1 MPEVLVIRLRD
12 LSNSIAQAQWLLVDT
27 TGTRLG
33 SVIEGVLADA
43 AALASSHKTIVL
55 APGTEVLLAE
65 PVLPVKGGAR
75 LAQVVPFALEE
86 QLAGDV
92 EDMHFAVGKREGRP
106 GTPVATLAS
115 EKLDAWLAALAA
127 AQIVVATVYP
137 ETAVMPEAA
146 NGLTLMIEN
155 KTIYVRRPGVP
166 PAALDVE
173 PLIEGLQLALSSGS
187 EEREHVTVYITPDDY
202 DREQELI
209 EGLREFTA
217 SLQVKLIPEGPLPLL
232 AVNAASQGAINLLQG
247 PYAVKSTF
255 KLGLGPWKY
264 AAMLAGAFIVMQL
277 GIKGAQLGHL
287 KREETNLDT
296 EIKSL
301 YAQALPGSLPVAPE
315 EARRRF
321 EARLI
326 EVRRGGQ
333 VSALMQGLST
343 LSAALE
349 QAPDTRIDALSYRT
363 NVLDLRV
370 TAPNVDVLDKIQ
382 RVSQERG
389 VSAQIQSASP
399 RESKIEGR
407 LQLKTSG
414 V

>member
-12 LSNSIAQAQWLLVDT
+12 LASTTVQAQWLLVDT
-27 TGTRLG
+27 SGTRLG
-33 SVIEGVLADA
+33 SVSEGMLADVGPV
-43 AALASSHKTIVL
+43 ASAHKTIVL

-75 LAQVVPFALEE
+75 LAQIVPFALEE

-92 EDMHFAVGKREGRP
+92 EDMHFAVGKREDRP
-106 GTPVATLAS
+106 GTPVAALAS
-115 EKLDAWLAALAA
+115 EKMDAWLAALRAA
-127 AQIVVATVYP
+127 NIAPTAVYA
-137 ETAVMPEAA
+137 ETAVVPEAP
-146 NGLTLMIEN
+146 NGLTLLIEN
-155 KTIYVRRPGVP
+155 RTIYVRRPGVP

-173 PLIEGLQLALSSGS
+173 PLIEGLQLALASGS
-187 EEREHVTVYITPDDY
+187 EEREDVTVYITPDDY

-217 SLQVKLIPEGPLPLL
+217 SLQVKLMPDGPLPLL
-232 AVNAASQGAINLLQG
+232 AVNAASHGGINLLQG
-247 PYAVKSTF
+247 PYAVKSQF
-255 KLGLGPWKY
+255 KFALGPWKY
-264 AAMLAGAFIVMQL
+264 AAMLAGAFVIMQL
-277 GIKGAQLGHL
+277 GIKGAQLWHL
-287 KREETNLDT
+287 KHEETTLDND
-296 EIKSL
+296 IKAL
-301 YAQALPGSLPVAPE
+301 YMQAMPGSLPVAPD

-321 EARLI
+321 EARLT

-333 VSALMQGLST
+333 VSALMQGLDA
-343 LSAALE
+343 LSAALA
-349 QAPDTRIDALSYRT
+349 QAPDTRIDALAYRT

-382 RVSQERG
+382 RLSQERG
-389 VSAQIQSASP
+389 ATAQIQSASP
-399 RESKIEGR
+399 RDSKIEGR

>member
-1 MPEVLVIRLRD
+1 MSEVLVIRLRD
-12 LSNSIAQAQWLLVDT
+12 IASSTAQAEWLLVDT
-27 TGTRLG
+27 AGTRLG
-33 SVIEGVLADA
+33 SIGQGTLADVA
-43 AALASSHKTIVL
+43 PIASTRKTIVL
-55 APGTEVLLAE
+55 VPGTEVLLAQ
-65 PVLPVKGGAR
+65 PVLPVKGGTR

-92 EDMHFAVGKREGRP
+92 EDMHFAVGKRDDRP
-106 GTPVATLAS
+106 GTPVAALAT
-115 EKLDAWLAALAA
+115 EKMDTWLAALHAA
-127 AQIVVATVYP
+127 NIPVAAVYA
-137 ETAVMPEAA
+137 ETAVMPEAPS
-146 NGLTLMIEN
+146 GVTLLIEN

-173 PLIEGLQLALSSGS
+173 PLIEGLQLALTSGS
-187 EEREHVTVYITPDDY
+187 DEREHVTVYIAPDDY
-202 DREQELI
+202 DREQDLI

-217 SLQVKLIPEGPLPLL
+217 SLQIKLIPDGPLALL
-232 AVNAASQGAINLLQG
+232 AVNAASQQHAINLLQG
-247 PYAVKSTF
+247 SYAIKSQF
-255 KLGLGPWKY
+255 KFALGPWKY

-277 GIKGAQLGHL
+277 GIKGAQLWHL
-287 KREETNLDT
+287 KRQETALDS

-301 YAQALPGSLPVAPE
+301 YSQAMPGSLPIAPE

-333 VSALMQGLST
+333 VSALMQGLNT
-343 LSAALE
+343 LSTALA

-382 RVSQERG
+382 RVSQEHG
-389 VSAQIQSASP
+389 VTAQIQSASP
-399 RESKIEGR
+399 RDSKIEGR
-407 LQLKTSG
+407 L
-414 V
+414 